1 MSDRESEGVPP
12 EQSGQRPDPVN
23 HRPPEEW
30 RPGDAGDPIEGGPQ
44 PPGEPPHRFPHRET
58 PPGEGQPA
66 RSGEGGS
73 PRGPQDAQPPAGAD
87 GGPRDPLA
95 PHGEGRPPRG
105 RHESPPSTGAHAY
118 GEPPA
123 GRAPA
128 DVPPGGHPT
137 GAPPEPVTGELSE
150 GPNGPGQAGY
160 EHAGYA
166 PGYGES
172 DGPAPGAGGQP
183 SGGPPGGFSSGQGP
197 GYAAAGGYPSGQ
209 GPGYAPG
216 QTGGYGQAYGY
227 GPEPGA
233 GQGYPPQGGYGP
245 PETSPTPWGKILG
258 IGCGVLLLLMFVIAG
273 CTTVVLFAAAHR
285 QTPAQE
291 TESRQEGGE
300 AAGPRV
306 ELTASPADFDPG
318 PLYTEGDYT
327 SVDVSVTNTGQ
338 EDIEVNPLYFRVVDA
353 RGGQHSTSEAVGMDA
368 DEIGAR
374 TLAPGQ
380 SVSGVITVE
389 GDVDPE
395 TVVFSPF
402 FGEPVEVPVS

>member
-12 EQSGQRPDPVN
+12 EQSGQHPDPVN

-44 PPGEPPHRFPHRET
+44 PPGEPPHRFPHWET
-58 PPGEGQPA
+58 PPGEGQP
-66 RSGEGGS
+66 
-73 PRGPQDAQPPAGAD
+73 
-87 GGPRDPLA
+87 
-95 PHGEGRPPRG
+95 PHG

-123 GRAPA
+123 GGGAPA

-172 DGPAPGAGGQP
+172 DGPATGAGGQP
-183 SGGPPGGFSSGQGP
+183 PGGPPGDFSSGQGP

-227 GPEPGA
+227 GPGSGA

-245 PETSPTPWGKILG
+245 PETRPTPWGRILG

-285 QTPAQE
+285 QPPAQE

-338 EDIEVNPLYFRVVDA
+338 EDVEVNPLYFRVVDA
-353 RGGQHSTSEAVGMDA
+353 RGDRHSTSEAVGMDA

-389 GDVDPE
+389 GEVEPE

>member
-1 MSDRESEGVPP
+1 MSDRESEGVPQ

-44 PPGEPPHRFPHRET
+44 PPGEPPHRFPHQET
-58 PPGEGQPA
+58 QPGEG
-66 RSGEGGS
+66 R
-73 PRGPQDAQPPAGAD
+73 
-87 GGPRDPLA
+87 L
-95 PHGEGRPPRG
+95 PHG

-118 GEPPA
+118 GEPSA
-123 GRAPA
+123 GGGAPA
-128 DVPPGGHPT
+128 DVPPSGHPT

-150 GPNGPGQAGY
+150 GPSGPGQAGY

-172 DGPAPGAGGQP
+172 DGTATGAGGQP
-183 SGGPPGGFSSGQGP
+183 PGGPPDNFSSGQGP

-245 PETSPTPWGKILG
+245 PEARPTPWGKI
-258 IGCGVLLLLMFVIAG
+258 IGLSCAVLLLLMFVIAG
-273 CTTVVLFAAAHR
+273 CTTVALFAAAHR
-285 QTPAQE
+285 QTPVEE

-300 AAGPRV
+300 AAGPRA
-306 ELTASPADFDPG
+306 ELTAAPTDFDPG
-318 PLYTEGDYT
+318 PLYTEGEYT

-353 RGGQHSTSEAVGMDA
+353 QGDQHSTSEAVGMDA

-389 GDVDPE
+389 GDVEPE